1 MSMEHFGRKAL
12 GSWATVGF
20 LAVLCVILAALQYRW
35 LGEIGEADKARL
47 RNALRESLELVRREF
62 NRTLTD
68 TASSLVPERAA
79 FFEQTR
85 DEAYLAAYRAWAEQ
99 SREPGM
105 IKWIGIAIPA
115 KDSVELLLLD
125 RQAMRFESAAWPAG
139 WERVHEQL
147 AARAHGDGGPPGGVD
162 DSTIVEFPRFRG
174 GRPQRF
180 PQQGMI
186 PELDWLVIEYDRD
199 YLLGTIIPRIM
210 SADAAFGPPLV
221 WQVSYAS
228 TEPSKQLVI
237 RADPAAG
244 EFDASVTLFD
254 VRRQGP
260 FPQRRGSPEQRSR
273 DDGRG
278 RWLLQARPA
287 GGSLDTIV
295 TRLRYRNL
303 GISGA
308 ILLLM
313 VATAVLLVR
322 STRHQQKLAQMQM
335 NFVAGVSHELRTP
348 LTVIRTAAFNLRG
361 RVARNPEQVEKYGTL
376 IQEQSERLGAMV
388 EEVLLFARSGAE
400 KLVRQREPVAIENV
414 IEQSIQ
420 SSRIATEGQ
429 RLVIE
434 RNIPEHLPLV
444 MADESALTHAVQNL
458 LDNAVKYGTEGSNWI
473 GIRAGVADDG
483 AVEIRIADHG
493 PGIPAEEARE
503 IFDPFFRGK
512 RAIDDQIHGTGLGL
526 NIVKKIVEAHGGT
539 VRVESKPMERTEFI
553 VRLPAAPEEHQDE
566 FAHTAG

>member
-1 MSMEHFGRKAL
+1 MNMEHIGRKAL

-20 LAVLCVILAALQYRW
+20 LAVLCIVLAVLQYRW
-35 LGEIGEADKARL
+35 LGEIGEADKVRL
-47 RNALRESLELVRREF
+47 RNSLRESLDLVSREF
-62 NRTLTD
+62 NRTLTE
-68 TASSLVPERAA
+68 TASALVPERAA
-79 FFEQTR
+79 FSDQTR

-99 SREPGM
+99 APEPD
-105 IKWIGIAIPA
+105 IVKRVGIAVPE
-115 KDSVELLLLD
+115 KNGVELHLLD
-125 RQAMRFESAAWPAG
+125 KQAMRFEPAPWPAG
-139 WERVHEQL
+139 WERVQEQL
-147 AARAHGDGGPPGGVD
+147 AARVRGDGGPPNGVE
-162 DSTIVEFPRFRG
+162 DSAIVEFPRFRSA
-174 GRPQRF
+174 RPERF
-180 PQQGMI
+180 PPPGMI
-186 PELDWLVIEYDRD
+186 AELDWLVIEYDQD
-199 YLLGTIIPRIM
+199 FLLSTTLPRLLNAG
-210 SADAAFGPPLV
+210 SPLV
-221 WQVSYAS
+221 WQVSHAS
-228 TEPSKQLVI
+228 REDSKQTVL
-237 RADPAAG
+237 RTDPAAPG
-244 EFDASVTLFD
+244 EFDASTFLFE

-260 FPQRRGSPEQRSR
+260 FPQRRGGGGRRQPDEA
-273 DDGRG
+273 RG

-287 GGSLDTIV
+287 GGSLDSIV
-295 TRLRYRNL
+295 TRVRYRNL
-303 GISGA
+303 AVSGA

-313 VATAVLLVR
+313 LATAALLVR

-420 SSRIATEGQ
+420 SSRIATEGD

-434 RNIPEHLPLV
+434 RSIPENLPLV

-458 LDNAVKYGTEGSNWI
+458 LDNAVKYGTEGSDWI
-473 GIRAGVADDG
+473 GISAGVTADG
-483 AVEIRIADHG
+483 AVEIRVADRG
-493 PGIPAEEARE
+493 PGISSDEARE
-503 IFDPFFRGK
+503 IFDPFFRGR

-539 VRVESKPMERTEFI
+539 VRVESKPMQRTEFI

>member
-1 MSMEHFGRKAL
+1 MNMEHIGRKAL

-20 LAVLCVILAALQYRW
+20 LAALCVVLAVLQFRW
-35 LGEIGEADKARL
+35 LGEIGEADKVRL
-47 RNALRESLELVRREF
+47 RSALRESLDLVSREF
-62 NRTLTD
+62 NRTLTE
-68 TASSLVPERAA
+68 TASALVPEREA
-79 FFEQTR
+79 FFDQTR

-99 SREPGM
+99 AQEPG
-105 IKWIGIAIPA
+105 IVKRVGIAVPEKNGI
-115 KDSVELLLLD
+115 ELHLLD
-125 RQAMRFESAAWPAG
+125 KQAMRFEPASWPAG

-147 AARAHGDGGPPGGVD
+147 AARARGDGGPPGGVE
-162 DSTIVEFPRFRG
+162 DSAIVEFPRFRSA
-174 GRPQRF
+174 RPERF
-180 PQQGMI
+180 PAPGVI
-186 PELDWLVIEYDRD
+186 PELDWLVIEYDQD
-199 YLLGTIIPRIM
+199 FLLSTTLPRLLRAG
-210 SADAAFGPPLV
+210 SPLL

-228 TEPSKQLVI
+228 REESKHMVL
-237 RADPAAG
+237 RADPAAAG
-244 EFDASVTLFD
+244 EFDASTLLFE

-260 FPQRRGSPEQRSR
+260 FPQRRGSGGRRSP
-273 DDGRG
+273 DEARG

-287 GGSLDTIV
+287 DGSLDSIV
-295 TRLRYRNL
+295 TRVRYRNL
-303 GISGA
+303 AVSGA

-313 VATAVLLVR
+313 LVTAALLVR

-429 RLVIE
+429 NLSIE
-434 RNIPEHLPLV
+434 RSIPENLPLV

-473 GIRAGVADDG
+473 GISAAVTDDG
-483 AVEIRIADHG
+483 AVEIRIADRG
-493 PGIPAEEARE
+493 PGIPAEEARD
-503 IFDPFFRGK
+503 IFDPFFRGR

-539 VRVESKPMERTEFI
+539 VRVESKPMQRTEFI
-553 VRLPAAPEEHQDE
+553 VKLPAAPEEHQDE
-566 FAHTAG
+566 FAHTAR